1 MSTEPSRNPP
11 RNVLITGAASGI
23 GKAVAGAL
31 LRDGHKV
38 TIVDVNAESLTT
50 AQHDLGPSDRVHFVE
65 ADITNDADCARA
77 VAESVKRFGSLQALF
92 NNAGIGMGVIRDDA
106 EVNHPPIEE
115 LTPDIWERFFAINCL
130 GPIRMTRA
138 AIAELKTGGWG
149 RIINNSTS
157 YLTMLRV
164 QPYGAVK
171 SALESTSAVWAKELD
186 GTGITV
192 NVIVPGGP
200 TDTPFV
206 VEIGIP
212 RQNMLRPA
220 VMAPPI
226 QWLMSDE
233 SNGFTG
239 RRIVAGHWDTQLAPA
254 TAAAKVARTIGWPEL
269 TGDVIWLN

>member
-1 MSTEPSRNPP
+1 MSNQSPTSPP

-23 GKAVAGAL
+23 GKAVASAL
-31 LRDGHKV
+31 LGDGHKV
-38 TIVDVNAESLTT
+38 TVVDVNAEALAT
-50 AQHDLGPSDRVHFVE
+50 AEKDLGPGDRVHFVE
-65 ADITNDADCARA
+65 ADITSDADCERA

-92 NNAGIGMGVIRDDA
+92 NNAGIGMGVIRGDA

-115 LTPDIWERFFAINCL
+115 LTPDIWERFFAVNCL

-192 NVIVPGGP
+192 NIVVPGGP

-239 RRIVAGHWDTQLAPA
+239 RRIVAGHWDTTLAPA

-269 TGDVIWLN
+269 TGDVIWLD